1 MLEMLECALMLVRS
15 TKRCLKK
22 SLRCRRLNYE
32 EMSTLL
38 AEVEAVLNS
47 RPLTYVYEDD
57 VQQPLTP
64 SHLFTGRRTITANEI
79 IEDDD
84 EICDLTR
91 DGAIDRLNAVDMVL
105 SHFWKR
111 WVKEYLLNLRECHKM
126 NQRPE
131 VHIKEGD
138 VVLVQDD
145 NVKRNKW
152 KLAVVDRLIKGDD
165 QRTRGAWVRLA
176 KKGKQMTKMKRPIQ
190 KLYPLELNEKTDHH
204 RDGLKES
211 TAEEAKTEDDTAHD
225 DAPYPEDLRKYSS
238 TGEDAGRLNDNYK
251 TDNLSTYD
259 DETDDIID
267 DETRRVRCVP
277 RRAAALDSDVRRKL
291 ISETF
296 E

>member
-1 MLEMLECALMLVRS
+1 MC
-15 TKRCLKK
+15 TK
-22 SLRCRRLNYE
+22 
-32 EMSTLL
+32 T
-38 AEVEAVLNS
+38 
-47 RPLTYVYEDD
+47 
-57 VQQPLTP
+57 TP

-190 KLYPLELNEKTDHH
+190 KLYPLELNERTDHH

-225 DAPYPEDLRKYSS
+225 DAPYPEDLRKYSP

-251 TDNLSTYD
+251 TDNLTTYD

-277 RRAAALDSDVRRKL
+277 RRAAALDSDLRRKL

>member
-1 MLEMLECALMLVRS
+1 
-15 TKRCLKK
+15 
-22 SLRCRRLNYE
+22 
-32 EMSTLL
+32 MSTLL
-38 AEVEAVLNS
+38 AKIGAVLNS

-190 KLYPLELNEKTDHH
+190 KLYPLELNERTDHH

-225 DAPYPEDLRKYSS
+225 DAPYLEDLRKYSP
-238 TGEDAGRLNDNYK
+238 TGEDAGMLHDN
-251 TDNLSTYD
+251 
-259 DETDDIID
+259 
-267 DETRRVRCVP
+267 
-277 RRAAALDSDVRRKL
+277 
-291 ISETF
+291 
-296 E
+296 